1 MNQATEKTVLSVGY
15 RYEADSAAAALSDAG
30 IASYI
35 RQTPSDNL
43 FVLPSALG
51 FTENGFDVV
60 VRMEDAAKAEEL
72 LASLGMGTDEDVVAA
87 PEDAVIDV
95 AAEELTDKSTDGEN
109 NEETKAEVQ
118 EEEQSEPTLL
128 QKIGVAVLA
137 LIAVALVV
145 WLTDSIIFGVQR
157 LLGCGRY
164 A

>member
-60 VRMEDAAKAEEL
+60 VRMEDAEKAEEL

-95 AAEELTDKSTDGEN
+95 AAEELTDKSTD
-109 NEETKAEVQ
+109 EEITEEANA
-118 EEEQSEPTLL
+118 EEQPEPTLL

-145 WLTDSIIFGVQR
+145 WLTDSAVFWVQR